1 MSSDIER
8 LLTLDRQHLWHP
20 YASMSQ
26 PPPVNL
32 VSSAAG
38 TKIRLQDGTE
48 LIDAVSSW
56 WCMVHGHN
64 PPEIIAAIQAQA
76 ARFAQVMFAGL
87 THLPA
92 IQLAE
97 ALLEVCP
104 PGLERIF
111 YADTGSIAVECA
123 LKLALQYQYAKGR
136 KKRCRLATIRGGYHG
151 DTTGAMAVS
160 EPEGM
165 HQIFHG
171 IMAEHFFAR
180 QPGCEFKQDWQE
192 DDFEPMAELLQ
203 HHHNE
208 IAAVIVEPIFQG
220 GNAMRFYHPEYLV
233 KLRQACS
240 EFEILLIL
248 DEIATGF
255 GRTGK
260 FFAQE
265 YAGIVPDIMCL
276 SKALTGGAI
285 PLAAVLASGAVADV
299 ISSAAPGQFMHGP
312 TYMASPLACAAGCAS
327 LAMFKAGDWSGR
339 VFAIE
344 QQLRRE
350 LSPCRTL
357 GNVKAVR
364 VLGAVGILE
373 LHQLPSYERV
383 QDVVMATGV
392 WIRPFDHWLYTMPPY
407 ITTPEEISRITAA
420 LRLAAA
426 E

>member
-285 PLAAVLASGAVADV
+285 ALSAVIVNNEVAKD

-312 TYMASPLACAAGCAS
+312 TFMASPLACAAGCAS
-327 LAMFKAGDWSGR
+327 LKLFKSYDWAANVRAM
-339 VFAIE
+339 E
-344 QQLRRE
+344 QQLQRE
-350 LSPCRTL
+350 LTPGRAL
-357 GNVKAVR
+357 ANVKAVR
-364 VLGAVGILE
+364 VLGAIGVLE
-373 LHQLPSYERV
+373 LHRLPSYERI
-383 QDVVMATGV
+383 QEVVMKTGV
-392 WIRPFDHWLYTMPPY
+392 WIRPFGHWLYTMPPF

-420 LRLAAA
+420 LLLAA

>member
-1 MSSDIER
+1 MSSDAAR
-8 LLTLDRQHLWHP
+8 LLAFDRQHLWHP
-20 YASMSQ
+20 YASMTQ

-32 VSSAAG
+32 VASAQG
-38 TKIRLQDGTE
+38 TRLRLHDGTE

-64 PPEIIAAIQAQA
+64 PPAIIQAIQEQA
-76 ARFAQVMFAGL
+76 AQFAQVMFAGF
-87 THLPA
+87 THRPA

-104 PGLERIF
+104 PQLDRVF

-123 LKLALQYQYAKGR
+123 MKMAVQYQAARGR
-136 KKRCRLATIRGGYHG
+136 KKRCRLASIHGGYHG

-165 HQIFHG
+165 HQLFHG
-171 IMAEHFFAR
+171 IMVSHFFAR
-180 QPGCEFKQDWQE
+180 QPQCDFGQPWQD
-192 DDFEPMAELLQ
+192 DDFAPMAGLLERHQ
-203 HHHNE
+203 DD
-208 IAAVIVEPIFQG
+208 IAAVIVEPIFQA
-220 GNAMRFYHPEYLV
+220 GNAMRFYHPEYLRQ
-233 KLRQACS
+233 LRQECS
-240 EFEILLIL
+240 KYDILLIL

-265 YAGIVPDIMCL
+265 HAGIVPDIMCL

-373 LHQLPSYERV
+373 LHQFPSYERV
-383 QDVVMATGV
+383 QYVVMATGV
-392 WIRPFDHWLYTMPPY
+392 WLSPFDHWIYTMPPY